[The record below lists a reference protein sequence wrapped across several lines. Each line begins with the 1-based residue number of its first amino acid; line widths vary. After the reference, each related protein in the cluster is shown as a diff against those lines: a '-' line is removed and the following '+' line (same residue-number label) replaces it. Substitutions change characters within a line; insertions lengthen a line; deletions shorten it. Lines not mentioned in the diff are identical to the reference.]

1 MLKPVSYIFRFIPL
15 LISVAV
21 AFVSIF
27 PASSARLAEEI
38 EEQKIRISALETA
51 YSRNEIPPVN
61 ETSFFDGN
69 LREELNAGMK
79 FNELSCIATHNS
91 YQTNSTEETRKLY
104 GYLEDL
110 TFGIF
115 KDDSAYFAS
124 ETLTNQLNCGIR
136 SFEMDIEVFDR
147 DGDVSFTCMH
157 SPYIEMGTSCY
168 DFALAMKEIAL
179 WSDNNPNHLPI
190 TIIIEPKALFL
201 PFEDM
206 KALDFSYS
214 EQFESVLKET
224 LADKLFT
231 PADMLRDYGSFGEMR
246 AADDWCKVSD
256 MLGKVLILLHDC
268 NITEKYIES
277 DPSFKT
283 QAMFPMLREED
294 INRDCTSFILCNV
307 PNDLLKINNEIKE
320 SKVLVRTRADKFG
333 YDSDERRENAFKSGA
348 FIIST
353 DYPPRT
359 DNTEE
364 SYFVTFSEN
373 KTIKKV
379 TPQ

>member
-15 LISVAV
+15 FISVAV

-38 EEQKIRISALETA
+38 EEQKIRISDMETA
-51 YSRNEIPPVN
+51 YSNNEIAPVN
-61 ETSFFDGN
+61 EASFFDGN
-69 LREELNAGMK
+69 LQEELNSGMK
-79 FNELSCIATHNS
+79 FNELSFIATHNS
-91 YQTNSTEETRKLY
+91 YQTHSTEETQKLY
-104 GYLEDL
+104 GYLEEL

-115 KDDSAYFAS
+115 KDESAYFAS

-147 DGDVSFTCMH
+147 DGNVSFTCMH

-179 WSDNNPNHLPI
+179 WSDNNPDHLPI

-206 KALDFSYS
+206 KAFDFTYS
-214 EQFESVLKET
+214 EEFESVLKET

-246 AADDWCKVSD
+246 SADDWCKVSD

-268 NITEKYIES
+268 SITEKYIGS
-277 DPSFKT
+277 DPTLKT
-283 QAMFPMLREED
+283 QTMFPMLREKD
-294 INRDCTSFILCNV
+294 IDSDCASFILCNS
-307 PNDLLKINNEIKE
+307 PDKALKINPKTKE
-320 SKVLVRTRADKFG
+320 SKVLIRTRADKFG
-333 YDSDERRENAFKSGA
+333 SVSDKKCENALKSGA

-364 SYFVTFSEN
+364 SYYVAFSEY

-379 TPQ
+379 TLQ